1 MVGCNNSA
9 DGLNRKIHYS
19 SELVALQAEKREI
32 QGTEHPDL
40 NDNMALPAREQFE
53 GLESTT
59 RRTKRRGL
67 PKHSKPGNRD
77 PSFVK
82 HGGTIGP

>member
-1 MVGCNNSA
+1 MVGCNNGA
-9 DGLNRKIHYS
+9 DGLNRRIHYS

-32 QGTEHPDL
+32 QGIENHDL

-59 RRTKRRGL
+59 RRTKRRG
-67 PKHSKPGNRD
+67 PPEYGKSGN
-77 PSFVK
+77 
-82 HGGTIGP
+82 